1 MKTKIQLLL
10 FFLVLVSFLNAEIK
24 VASILGDNMVLQR
37 NTEIKLWGKASPKQK
52 LIITTGWNKVITTIT
67 CSEKGDWLVKVKTTE
82 AGGPYSINIKSGR
95 ESVVLRNILLGE
107 VWLCSGQSN
116 MEMPVTGMMS
126 QPVNG
131 SNDALVESANTEIR
145 LFSVK
150 KNAIATPQD
159 TCYGSWSEASAESV
173 AKFSAVGYFY
183 AKLLQRSL
191 HVPVGIINS
200 SWGGSRVE
208 PWMNHE
214 SIIKFPEAYSRA
226 NQEKIYFMQKPSA
239 TYNGMIA
246 PIINYT
252 IKGAIW
258 YQGEANRNEYN
269 EYAALLTEMVAGWR
283 KDFGCGNFPFYFV
296 QIAPFKYDKSLDI
309 VAALQRD
316 EQLKAMSI
324 IPNSGMI
331 STIDLGEENC
341 IHPAEKLTVAK
352 RLSYWAL
359 AETYNFKGFYYKMPA
374 YKSMSVTDSVA
385 TLTFEN
391 TAKGLTNMG
400 KEIDCFEIAGADKI
414 FYSAKYTINKQTTVL
429 LQSKQVKTPVAVR
442 YAFRNFPITRGYL
455 YNTAGLPVPSFR
467 TDNW

>member
-1 MKTKIQLLL
+1 
-10 FFLVLVSFLNAEIK
+10 
-24 VASILGDNMVLQR
+24 
-37 NTEIKLWGKASPKQK
+37 
-52 LIITTGWNKVITTIT
+52 
-67 CSEKGDWLVKVKTTE
+67 
-82 AGGPYSINIKSGR
+82 
-95 ESVVLRNILLGE
+95 
-107 VWLCSGQSN
+107 
-116 MEMPVTGMMS
+116 
-126 QPVNG
+126 
-131 SNDALVESANTEIR
+131 
-145 LFSVK
+145 
-150 KNAIATPQD
+150 
-159 TCYGSWSEASAESV
+159 
-173 AKFSAVGYFY
+173 
-183 AKLLQRSL
+183 
-191 HVPVGIINS
+191 
-200 SWGGSRVE
+200 
-208 PWMNHE
+208 
-214 SIIKFPEAYSRA
+214 
-226 NQEKIYFMQKPSA
+226 
-239 TYNGMIA
+239 MIA
-246 PIINYT
+246 PIIYYT

-316 EQLKAMSI
+316 EQQKAMSM

-359 AETYNFKGFYYKMPA
+359 AETYNFTGFSYKMPV
-374 YKSMSVTDSVA
+374 YKSMIVTDSVA

-400 KEIDCFEIAGADKI
+400 REIDCFEIAGADKI
-414 FYSAKYTINKQTTVL
+414 FYPAKYTINKQTTVL

-442 YAFRNFPITRGYL
+442 YAFRNFHVTRGYL

-467 TDNW
+467 TDDW